1 MNTYFASN
9 LRERAPAGI
18 SSQGCLFLEFVAEGS
33 TCFLSHDT
41 QWLVLTGRYVC
52 VRETGTASGH
62 RGVRVAS
69 VGRGGRFTTLFAMDV
84 GGVGKNGFEAIGRK
98 AHVSILAYSNV
109 VHAARRGR
117 HAGRR
122 RVRRCDGTRSVPRYL
137 RTRYEVIGVRP
148 EDRQAYIRDRALVE
162 RDAKRIVSLGRSGSA
177 TTPWTVGSM
186 SARGCSCFVA
196 SNWLSLP
203 NDVLWL

>member
-1 MNTYFASN
+1 MNAYFASN

-18 SSQGCLFLEFVAEGS
+18 SSQDCLFLDFVAESS
-33 TCFLSHDT
+33 TFFLSHDT
-41 QWLVLTGRYVC
+41 SWPVFRRRYVC

-69 VGRGGRFTTLFAMDV
+69 IGRGVHFATLFAMDV

-98 AHVSILAYSNV
+98 THDSILAYSNV
-109 VHAARRGR
+109 MHVARRGR

-137 RTRYEVIGVRP
+137 RTRSEVIGVHP
-148 EDRQAYIRDRALVE
+148 ENRQAYIRDRTLVE

-177 TTPWTVGSM
+177 TTPWTVGSI
-186 SARGCSCFVA
+186 SAKGCSCFVA
-196 SNWLSLP
+196 SNWNSLS
-203 NDVLWL
+203 NNVSWL